1 MTGPKHLWSGDWETE
16 SAQTA
21 DDLASAPR
29 PVFDTEPEPEP
40 ESRTSAARRWS
51 RRQIAI
57 ALTTGIAAAAIA
69 VAAVTAFDGSGGTHK
84 PKAHKPAAS
93 APASPTPGPTGGSS
107 PITACQQIPSGCG
120 QTPAGVNSP
129 TANWL
134 GMQIISSPVG
144 VVISTVRLG
153 SLADK
158 AGFEPGDEIEQIDGH
173 HVDNMDQVRQATA
186 GIAIGKPVSI
196 EVLRSSV
203 MVTAAS
209 MAMTQ
214 RPTIH
219 P

>member
-1 MTGPKHLWSGDWETE
+1 MTGPKHLWSGDWESE

-40 ESRTSAARRWS
+40 ESRTAAARRWS
-51 RRQIAI
+51 RRQIAV

-69 VAAVTAFDGSGGTHK
+69 VAAVTALDGSGGSHK
-84 PKAHKPAAS
+84 PNAHKPAAS
-93 APASPTPGPTGGSS
+93 APTSRTPGPTGGAS
-107 PITACQQIPSGCG
+107 PITACQQIPAGCG
-120 QTPAGVNSP
+120 QTPAGVNGP

-134 GMQIISSPVG
+134 GMQIISGPAG
-144 VVISTVRLG
+144 VVISTVRVG
-153 SLADK
+153 SVADQ
-158 AGFEPGDEIEQIDGH
+158 AGFEPGDQIEQIDRY
-173 HVDNMDQVRQATA
+173 HVDNMDQFRRATD

-203 MVTAAS
+203 MLQS
-209 MAMTQ
+209 PSLAMTQ

>member
-1 MTGPKHLWSGDWETE
+1 MTGPKHLWSGDWESE

-29 PVFDTEPEPEP
+29 PVFDPEP
-40 ESRTSAARRWS
+40 ESEPESRAAVARRWS

-57 ALTTGIAAAAIA
+57 ALTTGLAAAAIA
-69 VAAVTAFDGSGGTHK
+69 VAAVTVFDGSGGSHK
-84 PKAHKPAAS
+84 PAAHKPAAS
-93 APASPTPGPTGGSS
+93 APASRTPGPTGGAS
-107 PITACQQIPSGCG
+107 PITACQQIPAGCG
-120 QTPAGVNSP
+120 QTPAGVNGP

-134 GMQIISSPVG
+134 GMQIISGPAG

-153 SLADK
+153 SVADQ
-158 AGFEPGDEIEQIDGH
+158 AGFEPGDQIEQIDGH
-173 HVDNMDQVRQATA
+173 NVNNMDQVRRATA

-196 EVLRSSV
+196 RVLRSSV
-203 MVTAAS
+203 VVQAAS